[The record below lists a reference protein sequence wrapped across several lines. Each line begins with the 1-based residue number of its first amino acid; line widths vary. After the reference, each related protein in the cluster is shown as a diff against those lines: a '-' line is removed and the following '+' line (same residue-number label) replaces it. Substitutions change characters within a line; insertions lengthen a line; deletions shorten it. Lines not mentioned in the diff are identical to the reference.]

1 LIKVEIWKN
10 PHPPQLGG
18 PLEIPSQRGVS
29 KAKFLMESMNQNWN
43 LKRDWRMRVQIKKI
57 LHGGYELSFWNY
69 TNI

>member
-1 LIKVEIWKN
+1 LIKVGIWKN

-29 KAKFLMESMNQNWN
+29 KAKIFNGKYEPKLEFKEGLKDEGSN
-43 LKRDWRMRVQIKKI
+43 LKI